1 MDFLLMIF
9 ELFSRGVMAEVLQ
22 VNIEWKSAFLKGL
35 DQFGP
40 QFQVEGVLL
49 HQPFFVSQKLHMV

>member
-1 MDFLLMIF
+1 MIF